1 MTSYV
6 VKILPA
12 LICLAAVLNAQAFD
26 VTEKR
31 VEHIDLT
38 EKDIVKKD
46 EMLLITKKFFK
57 DFKLRDNKRES
68 RFIGDL
74 VIGERLADETIFRR
88 SVEISN
94 PTDQVYNSAI
104 MLSVERGTIHYV
116 SVNNEKNSYAVAC
129 DEPYSLG
136 TSRTSFNVRVPPNT
150 KSQLWL
156 LVAAH

>member
-1 MTSYV
+1 MASYV

-12 LICLAAVLNAQAFD
+12 LIYLAAVLNAQAFD

-46 EMLLITKKFFK
+46 EM